1 MHDHRHPSRAPTGRA
16 AVVLSALALL
26 GLLAFA
32 SGTSAAPLAGAIF
45 TTTPDGTIV
54 NENVRYE
61 DKRDVYLDGGPPPN
75 APAWAAGLPDGIYVF
90 QVTDPSGKFLLSED
104 PAKCRLVRVAGGV
117 IVERV
122 SPASL
127 GLTSTWTRNGTTFP
141 CHIDDNPPHPTDP
154 GVRGAS
160 GRHDTNVDADHGH
173 DAGAIV
179 VQLMPFGTTPNPGG
193 VYKAW
198 LTPLATYQAKGG
210 NLGTVPSKLPTGQQ
224 RPHRCPD
231 FCAAADPGF
240 GPPHDQ
246 AKTDNFKVRAA
257 FVPPEIT
264 VRKFH
269 DLDGD
274 GVWDSGEPEIGLDQC
289 VDPGTG
295 ALIDCP
301 GGWPYEFTEPV
312 NGSTVT
318 NTFFTPHTHLAAVPG
333 TYTACE
339 AHLTGWVQSAS
350 YRDGV
355 AVAGPS
361 QCVSVTVAGTSGER
375 HEIVFGNFRPGEK
388 NGRKLNAET
397 GAAVAGWAVHLF
409 GTTNLGA
416 AVHLT
421 TTTDATGF
429 YRFTGLAPGSYTVCE
444 ESRFGWTQVTPSSG
458 ADCTTHTDAGTFSP
472 APIGYAFSLT
482 SGQIHEGNDFVNQP
496 PQGCTPGFWKTHS
509 KYGPATGDHWPPTGF
524 DPDQLVSSVFSRA
537 GSAPYASLGSATLLQ
552 GLAFQGGSDLVGK
565 AEILLRAAIATVLN
579 AAHPD
584 VSYPYTVAQI
594 QTWVNAALDSQDE
607 AAIVTLAGQLDA
619 ANNLGCPI
627 GGPTD

>member
-1 MHDHRHPSRAPTGRA
+1 MPRHRYRVPSTSRSAIA
-16 AVVLSALALL
+16 LSALALL
-26 GLLAFA
+26 GLLALA
-32 SGTSAAPLAGAIF
+32 GGASAAPLAGAIF

-75 APAWAAGLPDGIYVF
+75 APAWAAGLPDGTYVF

-122 SPASL
+122 SPSSL
-127 GLTSTWTRNGTTFP
+127 GLSTTWTRNGTTFLD
-141 CHIDDNPPHPTDP
+141 CHVDDNPPHPTDP

-160 GRHDTNVDADHGH
+160 GRHDTNVDADHGA

-179 VQLMPFGTTPNPGG
+179 VQLMPYGTTPNPGG

-210 NLGTVPSKLPTGQQ
+210 GLSTVPAKLPVGQQ
-224 RPHRCPD
+224 KPQRCPD

-246 AKTDNFKVRAA
+246 VKTDNFKVRAA

-274 GVWDSGEPEIGLDQC
+274 GIWDPGEPEIGVAQC
-289 VDPGTG
+289 VDPATG
-295 ALIDCP
+295 NLITCP

-312 NGSTVT
+312 DGSTVT
-318 NTFFTPHTHLAAVPG
+318 NTFFTPHTHVAAVPG

-339 AHLTGWVQSAS
+339 AHLTGWTQSAS

-388 NGRKLNAET
+388 SGQKRNAVS
-397 GAAVAGWAVHLF
+397 GAGVEGWAIHLF
-409 GTTNLGA
+409 GTTNMGA

-421 TTTDATGF
+421 TTTDATGA

-444 ESRFGWTQVTPSSG
+444 ESRPGWTQVTPSSG
-458 ADCTTHTDAGTFSP
+458 ADCTTHTDGGTFTP
-472 APIGYAFSLT
+472 APVGYAFSLT
-482 SGQIHEGNDFVNQP
+482 SGQVHSGNDFVNRP

-509 KYGPATGDHWPPTGF
+509 QYGPATGNHWPPTGF
-524 DPDQLVSSVFSRA
+524 DPDQAVSSVFSRA
-537 GSAPYASLGSATLLQ
+537 GSAPYTSLGSATLLE

-565 AEILLRAAIATVLN
+565 AEILLRAAIAAVLN

-584 VSYPYTVAQI
+584 ISYPYSVSQI
-594 QTWVNAALDSQDE
+594 QSWVNGALDRQNE
-607 AAIVTLAGQLDA
+607 GAIVTLAGQLDA